1 MKLTSST
8 NCLYVFAILEM
19 DSRLCYSEADISAS
33 NVTVVGKGDKS
44 EQVLASAEVP
54 PSDTHVIFPEGKQVM
69 IQDSCVCVR
78 VRVCVCVYVCVGVGV
93 HVCEWGC
100 VCECGLV

>member
-1 MKLTSST
+1 
-8 NCLYVFAILEM
+8 M

-78 VRVCVCVYVCVGVGV
+78 VRVGVCVCVCVCGYIVSVGV
-93 HVCEWGC
+93 HVCEWGVC
-100 VCECGLV
+100 VNVDWSEWGMYVDV